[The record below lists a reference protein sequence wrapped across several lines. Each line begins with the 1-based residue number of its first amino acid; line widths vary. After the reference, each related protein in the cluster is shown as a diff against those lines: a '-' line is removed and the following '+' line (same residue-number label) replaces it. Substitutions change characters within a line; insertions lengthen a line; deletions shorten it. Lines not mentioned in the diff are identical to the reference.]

1 MKTQKMKTTVFSLLG
16 SALFAST
23 MILNTASAQEATPA
37 SPWTHESEASVV
49 KVGGNTSS
57 DSYSAKQKTAYKSGA
72 NTYLASARYLRTKAA
87 DKETAK
93 QWDASLKYERQ
104 LAAHWSVFAQHG
116 AESDPYSSYL
126 QRDNSDIGGKYE
138 FIKSDS
144 ESLFTEAG
152 LRYIKTISAV
162 ASSTTYNMAGRLY
175 TEYVRKLNSSVTG
188 KVWVE
193 YLPNFK
199 DSDAYLLNYEPSLSV
214 MLNQIFSLKVA
225 YLVKYHNKVTTA
237 TEKKEDTTFTTALV
251 AKF

>member
-1 MKTQKMKTTVFSLLG
+1 MKIQPLYRPLSLFLGLAIIALSLAPCTV
-16 SALFAST
+16 
-23 MILNTASAQEATPA
+23 SAQESAAAGT
-37 SPWTHESEASVV
+37 WTHESEASIV

-57 DSYSAKQKTAYKSGA
+57 DSYSAKQKTSYKWEA
-72 NTYLASARYLRTKAA
+72 NTLLGSARYLRTTAA
-87 DKETAK
+87 NKETAK

-104 LAAHWSVFAQHG
+104 LASHWSVFAQHG

-144 ESLFTEAG
+144 ENLFTEAG

-162 ASSTTYNMAGRLY
+162 SSSTTYNMAGRLY
-175 TEYVRKLNSSVTG
+175 AEYSRKLNSSVSG
-188 KVWVE
+188 KFWVE

-199 DSDAYLLNYEPSLSV
+199 DADAYLVNYEPSLSV
-214 MLNQIFSLKVA
+214 MMNQIFSLKVA

-237 TEKKEDTTFTTALV
+237 TEKQEDTTFTTALV